1 MKIDEMRELRGK
13 RAEMVIHTYE
23 RRLINGGYEWLFKV
37 YKNHSM
43 QKEYAER
50 NIISEMHEN
59 GGYEYCILSA
69 NTFTFTCAYRCGE
82 WLVYHT
88 RDYVWKIKYPA

>member
-13 RAEMVIHTYE
+13 RAEQVIRTYE
-23 RRLINGGYEWLFKV
+23 CNVIGGYESLFKV

-43 QKEYAER
+43 QKEYAEH
-50 NIISEMHEN
+50 NIISEMHNN
-59 GGYEYCILSA
+59 GGYEYCILGA
-69 NTFTFTCAYRCGE
+69 NCMTFSCAYRCGG

-88 RDYVWKIKYPA
+88 RDNVRKIKYPA